1 MLQVRLGSL
10 QSEWILIRHV
20 SGKTDQAKSDMAR
33 LQEIRKKREADAKAR
48 IAREEGE
55 FKDPFMLSRVLTA
68 IQRRSEKPRKSDRLD
83 SVAKSKTRGF
93 CQVYIRA
100 IV

>member
-1 MLQVRLGSL
+1 MR
-10 QSEWILIRHV
+10 RV

-55 FKDPFMLSRVLTA
+55 SKHLFMSLRVLTGL
-68 IQRRSEKPRKSDRLD
+68 QRKNEKPRRSDKLD
-83 SVAKSKTRGF
+83 SVAKSRTRRS

-100 IV
+100 VV